1 MTSADLF
8 APFDLHGLKLPNR
21 ILMSAMTRTRAT
33 EDDVPTDLIS
43 EYYVQRASAGLI
55 VTECTQVSDQGHGI
69 IRAPGIHR
77 PDQIAAWRKVT
88 DAVHAAGGHIY
99 NQIWHCGRVAH
110 PDMRG
115 GELPVAPS
123 AIPATGDFFLP
134 SGRVDFPTPRALGV
148 EEIAPIVE
156 TFAQATRNAR
166 EAGFD
171 GVELH
176 GANGYLQDQFLQD
189 GSNQRTDD
197 YGGSVAHRAR
207 FTLETV
213 DAMVAAWSPERV
225 GVRLSP
231 SSLLYGMHDSDPLTT
246 FSYVIRELSARSST
260 WRRPSAR
267 SFPDRSWST
276 PGSTKPRVRR
286 CWRAAMQTSSPSV
299 PCSSPTRTCRIGS
312 GETLRSTSSIHLPSM
327 VSARKAT
334 PTIPASPRNSSP
346 TEFTRERR
354 SQMSTAPK
362 NPADDPKRN
371 LTLGQSDK
379 LPQRG
384 G

>member
-1 MTSADLF
+1 MITNLF
-8 APFDLHGLKLPNR
+8 EPFDLHGLKLPNR

-77 PDQIAAWRKVT
+77 ADQIAAWRKVT
-88 DAVHAAGGHIY
+88 EAVHAAGGHIY

-115 GELPVAPS
+115 GERPVAPT

-134 SGRVDFPTPRALGV
+134 SGRVDFPTPRALGI

-176 GANGYLQDQFLQD
+176 GANGYPQDQ
-189 GSNQRTDD
+189 
-197 YGGSVAHRAR
+197 
-207 FTLETV
+207 
-213 DAMVAAWSPERV
+213 
-225 GVRLSP
+225 
-231 SSLLYGMHDSDPLTT
+231 
-246 FSYVIRELSARSST
+246 
-260 WRRPSAR
+260 
-267 SFPDRSWST
+267 
-276 PGSTKPRVRR
+276 
-286 CWRAAMQTSSPSV
+286 
-299 PCSSPTRTCRIGS
+299 
-312 GETLRSTSSIHLPSM
+312 
-327 VSARKAT
+327 
-334 PTIPASPRNSSP
+334 
-346 TEFTRERR
+346 
-354 SQMSTAPK
+354 
-362 NPADDPKRN
+362 
-371 LTLGQSDK
+371 
-379 LPQRG
+379 
-384 G
+384 

>member
-1 MTSADLF
+1 MTNANLF
-8 APFDLHGLKLPNR
+8 DPFDLHGLQLPNR

-33 EDDVPTDLIS
+33 EDDVPTDLIR

-123 AIPATGDFFLP
+123 PIPATGDFFLP
-134 SGRVDFPTPRALGV
+134 SGRVDFPTPRALGI

-176 GANGYLQDQFLQD
+176 GANGYLQDQFLED
-189 GSNQRTDD
+189 GSNQRTDA

-207 FTLETV
+207 FMLETV

-231 SSLLYGMHDSDPLTT
+231 SSLLYGMHDSDALTT
-246 FSYVIRELSARSST
+246 FSYVVKALSAKRVGYLCLLEPNAKDLKSGT
-260 WRRPSAR
+260 IQIEHVAKTFRPLFSGALMVNTGFDKAKGQAVLE
-267 SFPDRSWST
+267 SGDADLVAFGTMFIANPDLPDRFRRDASLNKLDPST
-276 PGSTKPRVRR
+276 FYGVGPKGYTDYPSL
-286 CWRAAMQTSSPSV
+286 AA
-299 PCSSPTRTCRIGS
+299 
-312 GETLRSTSSIHLPSM
+312 
-327 VSARKAT
+327 
-334 PTIPASPRNSSP
+334 
-346 TEFTRERR
+346 
-354 SQMSTAPK
+354 
-362 NPADDPKRN
+362 
-371 LTLGQSDK
+371 
-379 LPQRG
+379 
-384 G
+384 

>member
-1 MTSADLF
+1 MTNANLF
-8 APFDLHGLKLPNR
+8 DAFDLHGLKLPNR

-33 EDDVPTDLIS
+33 EDDVPTDLIT

-55 VTECTQVSDQGHGI
+55 VSECTQVSDQGHGI

-77 PDQIAAWRKVT
+77 ADQIAAWRKVT

-115 GELPVAPS
+115 GERPVAPS

-134 SGRVDFPTPRALGV
+134 SGRVDFPTPRALGI

-189 GSNQRTDD
+189 GSNQRTDG
-197 YGGSVAHRAR
+197 YGGSVANRAR
-207 FTLETV
+207 FMLETV

-231 SSLLYGMHDSDPLTT
+231 SSLLYGMHDSNALAT
-246 FSYVIRELSARSST
+246 FSYMIGELSARQVGYLCLLEPNAKDLETGKVQIEHVAKTFRPLFSGPLMINTGFDKAKGQAVLASGDADLVAFGTMFIANPDLPERFQHDASFNKLDPST
-260 WRRPSAR
+260 FYGEGPKGYTDYPAL
-267 SFPDRSWST
+267 
-276 PGSTKPRVRR
+276 
-286 CWRAAMQTSSPSV
+286 AA
-299 PCSSPTRTCRIGS
+299 
-312 GETLRSTSSIHLPSM
+312 
-327 VSARKAT
+327 
-334 PTIPASPRNSSP
+334 
-346 TEFTRERR
+346 
-354 SQMSTAPK
+354 
-362 NPADDPKRN
+362 
-371 LTLGQSDK
+371 
-379 LPQRG
+379 
-384 G
+384 